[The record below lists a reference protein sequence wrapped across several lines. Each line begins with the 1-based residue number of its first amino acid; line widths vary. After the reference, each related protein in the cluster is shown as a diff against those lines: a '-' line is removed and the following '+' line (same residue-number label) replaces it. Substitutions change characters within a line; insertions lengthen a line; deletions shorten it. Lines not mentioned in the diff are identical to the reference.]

1 MKTINELQDE
11 VIEEFSDFDDWM
23 DKYQLLI
30 DLGNEQEPLDEKY
43 KTEQNLIDGCQSR
56 VWLQADLVDGKI
68 VFQAE
73 SDALI
78 VKGIIALLIKVLSGH
93 TPDEILNSDLYFID
107 KIGLK
112 EHLFG
117 YGEANT
123 DVRFSIQGERSVN
136 AMKNE
141 AACIGHRSRMH
152 RLSNPYVLAIAAVC
166 VILHTLSRPFPLL
179 LRWWQKDKYPLL
191 LSPSAFSSIPPR
203 KKGNYVP

>member
-56 VWLQADLVDGKI
+56 VWLQADLVDGKVI
-68 VFQAE
+68 FQAE

-78 VKGIIALLIKVLSGH
+78 VKGIIALLIKVVSGH
-93 TPDEILNSDLYFID
+93 TPDEILNSDLYFIE

-112 EHLFG
+112 EHLSP
-117 YGEANT
+117 T
-123 DVRFSIQGERSVN
+123 RSN
-136 AMKNE
+136 GLLAMVKQM
-141 AACIGHRSRMH
+141 RM
-152 RLSNPYVLAIAAVC
+152 YALAFKAKQEEGK
-166 VILHTLSRPFPLL
+166 L
-179 LRWWQKDKYPLL
+179 
-191 LSPSAFSSIPPR
+191 
-203 KKGNYVP
+203 